1 MVPLFVAI
9 NAKFIHTNNAVRLLK
24 ANSAY
29 ASEFI
34 EFTIKDDPDAIA
46 RTLIEQEPL
55 FIGISTYIWNVET
68 VKTLVRTLKSHSKIP
83 IILGGP
89 EVSYDAEHFLK
100 SLPIDLVVKGEGE
113 HIIDDVIA
121 HYQDGTSLDG
131 VKNIAYRTEDG
142 TLVDKPIAE
151 IPDLSNLRSPHR
163 FERDIPDLDNRI
175 QYVES
180 SRGCPFNCSY
190 CLSSLEK
197 KVRFFPLE
205 NVLSDL
211 KYLLENGAKTIKFL
225 DRTFNANKDAQAI
238 IDFLI
243 ENRTEGSVF
252 QFEITGEIMDEAL
265 IDHIHTHAPRHLFRF
280 EIGIQSTHDQ
290 TNKLVR
296 RFQDNEKLFH
306 LIRKIR
312 KADII
317 DMHLDLIAG
326 LPEESLERF
335 KKTFND
341 VFALG
346 SRELQLGF
354 LKFLRGTK
362 IREES
367 DRFGYVFQSESPY
380 TIIQSDVLSEN
391 DLKTIEQVETA
402 LNLFHNKRYFNDALF
417 PILKKNFTDYFSMFK
432 AMHDAY
438 IEAGYPLKGYQVDT
452 VYRFMHTFLKARNV
466 EGNDLDALK
475 KTYLKRSKVKPKCY
489 FETVTDK
496 RLKGHLFKTLTQREG
511 IPIAD
516 LYKHSVVAPTHE
528 GYTVALYR
536 HHTAFLYSINSK

>member
-24 ANSAY
+24 ANSSY

-34 EFTIKDDPDAIA
+34 EFTIKDDLDAIA
-46 RTLIEQEPL
+46 RTLIERNPL

-68 VKTLVRTLKSHSKIP
+68 VKSLVRTLKSNSDIP

-89 EVSYDAEHFLK
+89 EVSYDAKTFLE

-113 HIIDDVIA
+113 HIIDDVTA
-121 HYQDGTSLDG
+121 HYQDGASLEG
-131 VKNIAYRTEDG
+131 VNNIAYRTSKG
-142 TLVDKPIAE
+142 TVVDKPIVE
-151 IPDLSNLRSPHR
+151 IKDLSTLRSPHR
-163 FERDIPDLDNRI
+163 FEQDIPDLENRI

-205 NVLSDL
+205 QVLTDL
-211 KYLLENGAKTIKFL
+211 EHLLENGAKTIKFL

-243 ENRTEGSVF
+243 EHRTAGSVF

-265 IDHIHTHAPRHLFRF
+265 IDHIHAHAPKHLFRF

-296 RFQDNEKLFH
+296 RFQDNAKLFH

-312 KADII
+312 EADII

-326 LPEESLERF
+326 LPEESLDRF

-362 IREES
+362 IREEK
-367 DRFGYVFQSESPY
+367 DRFG
-380 TIIQSDVLSEN
+380 
-391 DLKTIEQVETA
+391 
-402 LNLFHNKRYFNDALF
+402 
-417 PILKKNFTDYFSMFK
+417 
-432 AMHDAY
+432 
-438 IEAGYPLKGYQVDT
+438 
-452 VYRFMHTFLKARNV
+452 
-466 EGNDLDALK
+466 
-475 KTYLKRSKVKPKCY
+475 
-489 FETVTDK
+489 
-496 RLKGHLFKTLTQREG
+496 
-511 IPIAD
+511 
-516 LYKHSVVAPTHE
+516 
-528 GYTVALYR
+528 
-536 HHTAFLYSINSK
+536 